1 MEIQEEP
8 LEIDEGKEQQKETI
22 SNLRE
27 SQLEAPT
34 FAVAKQ
40 NTNSKA
46 KHNFPVNA
54 LNRSTN
60 ESLLGRK
67 SITEIKDKIWLD
79 TINANKHREHLARHA
94 ADFTPR

>member
-8 LEIDEGKEQQKETI
+8 LEMDEGRESQRETV
-22 SNLRE
+22 SDLRE

-34 FAVAKQ
+34 FALAKQ
-40 NTNSKA
+40 NTNPKSKL
-46 KHNFPVNA
+46 NFPVNA

-79 TINANKHREHLARHA
+79 TINANKHREQLARHA